1 MNGERSALKRQLA
14 RLRWSE
20 KSQSKSAENT
30 AEAAE
35 GLVAPL
41 RECVCPRCAEPVEHT
56 LQTFDA

>member
-1 MNGERSALKRQLA
+1 MLPCAHLAMCRACAKEEEMLPALLH
-14 RLRWSE
+14 
-20 KSQSKSAENT
+20 T